1 MAPGHGLP
9 PAPGSGRPAE
19 VLVTRLPGPAGEL
32 VDLLRGEGHDVVLA
46 PLREARLPGPAACAA
61 VAGTVR
67 AGGFDAVTFTSAHG
81 VLGLEAILGEGPAG
95 PLAGAEVRCVGRATA
110 RAAREAGLDPAPAP
124 AREDAAGLLAEWPAP
139 EEGGPRSVLCVHGE
153 PHRPELA
160 RGLRERGLRVE
171 EAVVYEMAAYPAER
185 PLAPGRR
192 EPSGAEVPVLDPA
205 ETAGHLAGR
214 GPDVVVAT
222 SPRLLEELA
231 ERGRIAVPVVCIGA
245 TTAARAASLG
255 LRAVTARSPAPRD
268 LLTAVRRVLAEAGR
282 PADPYDTREKG

>member
-1 MAPGHGLP
+1 M
-9 PAPGSGRPAE
+9 
-19 VLVTRLPGPAGEL
+19 
-32 VDLLRGEGHDVVLA
+32 
-46 PLREARLPGPAACAA
+46 
-61 VAGTVR
+61 
-67 AGGFDAVTFTSAHG
+67 
-81 VLGLEAILGEGPAG
+81 
-95 PLAGAEVRCVGRATA
+95 
-110 RAAREAGLDPAPAP
+110 
-124 AREDAAGLLAEWPAP
+124 
-139 EEGGPRSVLCVHGE
+139 HGE

-171 EAVVYEMAAYPAER
+171 EAVVYEMASYPAER

-192 EPSGAEVPVLDPA
+192 EPAGAAVPVLDPA
-205 ETAGHLAGR
+205 ETARHLAGC

-255 LRAVTARSPAPRD
+255 LRALTARSPAPRD

-282 PADPYDTREKG
+282 CADPHDTREKG